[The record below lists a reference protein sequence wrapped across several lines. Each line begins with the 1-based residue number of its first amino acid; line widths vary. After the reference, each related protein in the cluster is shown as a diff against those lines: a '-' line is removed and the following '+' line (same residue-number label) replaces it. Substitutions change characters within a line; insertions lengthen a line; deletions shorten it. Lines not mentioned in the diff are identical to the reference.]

1 MPLKPGKAP
10 DVNWLNSN
18 QQTLYHDLDYSEED
32 INASHCAIGAN
43 LELASLTS
51 FTGHH

>member
-10 DVNWLNSN
+10 EVNWLNSN

-32 INASHCAIGAN
+32 INASRLYYRSEQSMHR
-43 LELASLTS
+43 
-51 FTGHH
+51 

>member
-18 QQTLYHDLDYSEED
+18 QQDVYEDLDYSTKD
-32 INASHCAIGAN
+32 IERA
-43 LELASLTS
+43 
-51 FTGHH
+51 